1 MEEAKWYVLHTYS
14 GYEDLV
20 KTNLTQ
26 MVENNHL
33 EDEIFDIKIL
43 TEETVEERNGKK
55 KVVVTKIMPCY
66 VYIKLRYSSQIWYLV
81 TNTRGVTGFV
91 GPLGRPLPLKEE
103 EVRKMQLESVVVDAD
118 FEVGDDVSIDAGPL
132 AGFVGKIK
140 ELNDTAQKAKVNVV
154 MFGRNTDVEVE
165 YVQIRK
171 LNLTEPPKEKEQE

>member
-20 KTNLTQ
+20 KANLTQ

-66 VYIKLRYSSQIWYLV
+66 VYIKLRYSSQIW
-81 TNTRGVTGFV
+81 
-91 GPLGRPLPLKEE
+91 
-103 EVRKMQLESVVVDAD
+103 
-118 FEVGDDVSIDAGPL
+118 
-132 AGFVGKIK
+132 
-140 ELNDTAQKAKVNVV
+140 
-154 MFGRNTDVEVE
+154 
-165 YVQIRK
+165 
-171 LNLTEPPKEKEQE
+171 

>member
-20 KTNLTQ
+20 KANLTQ

-91 GPLGRPLPLKEE
+91 GPQGRALPLTDE
-103 EVRKMQLESVVVDAD
+103 EVKRLRLETVVTD
-118 FEVGDDVSIDAGPL
+118 FTHKVGDYVRVISGPFEGQVGMIKSID
-132 AGFVGKIK
+132 
-140 ELNDTAQKAKVNVV
+140 TAKQKVCLVLS
-154 MFGRNTDVEVE
+154 MFGRETDIDMDFI
-165 YVQIRK
+165 QI
-171 LNLTEPPKEKEQE
+171 ESA